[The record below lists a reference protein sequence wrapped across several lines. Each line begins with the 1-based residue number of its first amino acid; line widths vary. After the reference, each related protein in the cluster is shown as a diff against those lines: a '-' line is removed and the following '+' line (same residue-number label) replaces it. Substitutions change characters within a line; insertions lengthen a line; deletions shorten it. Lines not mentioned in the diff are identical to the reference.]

1 MFPTAGAVSRV
12 TSDRVATRP
21 TPGFCRRP
29 TIVSPCLFAVLVDEK
44 KPGLDK
50 GLEGQSRFYMSALI

>member
-1 MFPTAGAVSRV
+1 
-12 TSDRVATRP
+12 
-21 TPGFCRRP
+21 
-29 TIVSPCLFAVLVDEK
+29 VLVDEK